1 MLKHTLLAAAVA
13 VALGSPVAF
22 AQVSQ
27 NTSGSTTLDVS
38 HVTSEADLAKQLSK
52 MGYTSI
58 HLTRVRPTEVDPRP
72 DIEDSGKNGT
82 RMQNSPNVP
91 VHQGWNGTAV
101 RDGKRVNILVD
112 EAGHMTTK

>member
-1 MLKHTLLAAAVA
+1 
-13 VALGSPVAF
+13 
-22 AQVSQ
+22 
-27 NTSGSTTLDVS
+27 
-38 HVTSEADLAKQLSK
+38 
-52 MGYTSI
+52 MGYSSI

-82 RMQNSPNVP
+82 RRQNSPNVP